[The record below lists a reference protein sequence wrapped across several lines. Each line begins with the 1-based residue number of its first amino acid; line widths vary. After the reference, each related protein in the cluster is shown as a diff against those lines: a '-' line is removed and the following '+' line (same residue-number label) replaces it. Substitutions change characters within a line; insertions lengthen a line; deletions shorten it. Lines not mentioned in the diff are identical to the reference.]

1 MNKLGIR
8 AVCRVCDILL
18 KSESHWD
25 AHQVSRKHHEA
36 INTIKANAAGLTW
49 VNNVKAEPH
58 KELIK
63 PKSVQST
70 ESHSVKAECST
81 ELPKNQSSML
91 PPNFFDNNDTKML
104 KTGKDSLKSVET
116 DLYKKTG
123 LSVLP
128 EESSNMRWEVDDRFE
143 KEEIDAAEMI
153 EEAEAVEQK
162 TYWEKV
168 EMLRKK
174 KLELQVARPVKRRKA
189 SEGVA
194 KESRHE
200 ESSSDND
207 SGENFAVDWR
217 AQHLNLK
224 VASQGSLKAKMDAME
239 PTR

>member
-1 MNKLGIR
+1 MVKVSLMVN
-8 AVCRVCDILL
+8 VCF
-18 KSESHWD
+18 W
-25 AHQVSRKHHEA
+25 A

-128 EESSNMRWEVDDRFE
+128 EESSNMRWVQGIRKVDSKRTCRRW
-143 KEEIDAAEMI
+143 MT
-153 EEAEAVEQK
+153 V
-162 TYWEKV
+162 
-168 EMLRKK
+168 LRK
-174 KLELQVARPVKRRKA
+174 RR
-189 SEGVA
+189 
-194 KESRHE
+194 
-200 ESSSDND
+200 
-207 SGENFAVDWR
+207 
-217 AQHLNLK
+217 LMLLK
-224 VASQGSLKAKMDAME
+224 
-239 PTR
+239 